1 MQKYLRLMKCVI
13 HVLRCFTDKWH
24 KIWTLAEIQNI
35 TFLGIKGTSRTN
47 TETSS
52 KLWNVQEGV
61 SWSGLQDTWQW
72 KMNSNLYQGIL
83 EDDVRAAVRDLK
95 HRKGWVRQRDDDPK
109 LTNSTNGWLKKKKI
123 HLLELKSPNL
133 NPAEMLWHHMHC
145 LF

>member
-1 MQKYLRLMKCVI
+1 
-13 HVLRCFTDKWH
+13 
-24 KIWTLAEIQNI
+24 
-35 TFLGIKGTSRTN
+35 
-47 TETSS
+47 
-52 KLWNVQEGV
+52 
-61 SWSGLQDTWQW
+61 
-72 KMNSNLYQGIL
+72 MNSNLYQGIL

-95 HRKGWVRQRDDDPK
+95 HRKGWVRQRDDDPN